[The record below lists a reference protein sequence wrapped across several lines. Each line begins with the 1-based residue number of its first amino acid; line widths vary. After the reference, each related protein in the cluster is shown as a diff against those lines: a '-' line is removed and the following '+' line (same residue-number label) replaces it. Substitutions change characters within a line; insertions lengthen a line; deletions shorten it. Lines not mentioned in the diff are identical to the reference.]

1 MKPENWDMLIFN
13 YIIPGINNDG
23 WAIGEEHEI
32 WKLKYQMDYYKKCIT
47 EKSKLKMQQ
56 IISNLET
63 NK

>member
-13 YIIPGINNDG
+13 NIIPGINNDG

-32 WKLKYQMDYYKKCIT
+32 WKLKYQLDYYSGCIT
-47 EKSKLKMQQ
+47 ETSKLKMQQ
-56 IISNLET
+56 IISNLEA